1 MVVGVVLSG
10 GQSRRMGSPK
20 AELKWP
26 SAHGELTWLAH
37 AQARLAAV
45 CDAVVVSGSTE
56 LPDPVPGQMGP
67 LAGVVAALRQ
77 YPYCLFLPVDMP
89 RVQVVD
95 LEPLLG
101 SGPSAYLGSL
111 FPLALPASVLEQA
124 ETRLFDSNPGR
135 RSVQGLLADL
145 GASVRWLDGPAER
158 LQNVNTP
165 DELRALNWNHE
176 V

>member
-10 GQSRRMGSPK
+10 GQSRRMGVPK

-26 SAHGELTWLAH
+26 TAHSEQTWLMH

-45 CDAVVVSGSTE
+45 CDAVVVSGSAE
-56 LPDPVPGQMGP
+56 LLDPMPGQMGP

-77 YPYCLFLPVDMP
+77 YEYCVFLPVDMP
-89 RVQVVD
+89 RVQVCD
-95 LEPLLG
+95 LKPLLG

-111 FPLALPASVLEQA
+111 FPLALPASVLVQA
-124 ETRLFDSNPGR
+124 EARLFGSNP

-145 GASVRWLDGPAER
+145 GAAVRWLDGPAER